1 MEKALQSRDI
11 AESAYRLGGASL
23 SEFLDA
29 ERTYRETSRLYN
41 RALYDFQISRAQLER
56 AIGGDL

>member
-1 MEKALQSRDI
+1 
-11 AESAYRLGGASL
+11 
-23 SEFLDA
+23 LDA